1 MQGFLRIKPVK
12 VREYETDSERATV
25 FVNVLFH
32 SGYTCVMR
40 VDLVRRPN
48 GRWCVR
54 QELQALRGAHKEGVN
69 RNF

>member
-54 QELQALRGAHKEGVN
+54 
-69 RNF
+69 